1 MFYACDISGY
11 RCFVSGYM
19 CFLSGYMLLYV
30 VINVLSTVH
39 TIVCIDLYKCHR
51 CFISGYQCF
60 CGNIWY
66 TFNFRT
72 NGPSD

>member
-1 MFYACDISGY
+1 MFCKW
-11 RCFVSGYM
+11 
-19 CFLSGYMLLYV
+19 LYV
-30 VINVLSTVH
+30 FSKWLYVI
-39 TIVCIDLYKCHR
+39 ICGYKCVISVSTIGHR